1 MRPTPDVIEVKCKLL
16 NFAFDHSMPPDKMNQ
31 STAPYVWQTHLDVSA
46 SEDPQYHEYLNPKL
60 RDMFIHAPRL
70 LLDIGC
76 ASGIF
81 GVHVKEEYPAAKIV
95 GIEINRAA
103 AAIARTRLDCVLE
116 GRIEDIDFAAAGIAA
131 GSVDTVIAAD
141 VLEHM
146 YDPWKVM
153 AGLKP
158 FLSPD
163 AQVVASIPNSRNLI
177 LVAALLNNGSW
188 SYSDAGLLD
197 ITHIRFFTQPEIIRF
212 FHETGYQVKKIVRM
226 LDGEL
231 DALYKQNTGKQN
243 ISIQAGKM
251 TLQNLTQD
259 ELAELCTRQILVVA
273 TPRNE

>member
-1 MRPTPDVIEVKCKLL
+1 
-16 NFAFDHSMPPDKMNQ
+16 MNQ
-31 STAPYVWQTHLDVSA
+31 STAPYVWQTHLNVSE
-46 SEDPQYHEYLNPKL
+46 SVTPQYHEYLNPKL
-60 RDMFIHAPRL
+60 RKLFIHAPRL
-70 LLDIGC
+70 MLDIGC

-81 GVHVKEEYPAAKIV
+81 GVHVKEKFPAAKII
-95 GIEINRAA
+95 GIKIKRAA
-103 AAIARTRLDCVLE
+103 ATIARTRLDCVLE
-116 GRIEDIDFAAAGIAA
+116 DKIEDLDLTAAGITP
-131 GSVDTVIAAD
+131 GSVDTVVAAD

-158 FLSPD
+158 YLSPD

-177 LVAALLNNGSW
+177 LAAALINNGSW
-188 SYSDAGLLD
+188 IYSDAGLLD

-212 FHETGYQVKKIVRM
+212 FHETGYQVKKIARL

-231 DALYKQNTGKQN
+231 EALYQQNVDKQN

-273 TPRNE
+273 TPRQE

>member
-1 MRPTPDVIEVKCKLL
+1 
-16 NFAFDHSMPPDKMNQ
+16 MNQ
-31 STAPYVWQTHLDVSA
+31 SAAPYVWQTHLNVSE
-46 SEDPQYHEYLNPKL
+46 SETPQYHEYLNPKL
-60 RDMFIHAPRL
+60 RELFIHAPRL
-70 LLDIGC
+70 MLDIGC

-81 GVHVKEEYPAAKIV
+81 GVHVKEKFPAAKIV

-103 AAIARTRLDCVLE
+103 ATIARTRLDYVLE
-116 GRIEDIDFAAAGIAA
+116 GKIEDVDFTAAGITA

-153 AGLKP
+153 AGLKQY
-158 FLSPD
+158 LSPD

-177 LVAALLNNGSW
+177 LAAALINNGAW
-188 SYSDAGLLD
+188 TYSDAGLLD

-212 FHETGYQVKKIVRM
+212 FHETGYQVKKIMRL

-231 DALYKQNTGKQN
+231 ETLYQQNVGKQN

-273 TPRNE
+273 TPGRNK